1 MNNKDRKILAILA
14 KAQSYSDSAKG
25 SEYDAKRRNYAK
37 KDLLIQ
43 QALRLLRG
51 NKHSSLTW
59 NLLRAPDQRG
69 NDSHVLM
76 VEHQNCGRK
85 RQMSFHNF
93 RHCPNQGALSLV
105 WNKKINESA
114 KCAGKINK
122 KEAAKSLRK
131 K

>member
-1 MNNKDRKILAILA
+1 MNAKDRKILAILA

-25 SEYDAKRRNYAK
+25 SGYYAMRRNYDQ

-51 NKHSSLTW
+51 SKHSSLTW
-59 NLLRAPDQRG
+59 NFLRAPDQRG

-76 VEHQNCGRK
+76 VEFRDCGRK

-93 RHCPNQGALSLV
+93 GYCPDQGTLSLV
-105 WNKKINESA
+105 WNKKIRESA
-114 KCAGKINK
+114 ECAGFINR
-122 KEAAKSLRK
+122 KEAKKKAKK
-131 K
+131 